1 MNQFIENELL
11 DHFLEALR
19 ALPSTEVKTIK
30 AASEIEGAKDLGV
43 DAVVRAKLGA
53 VRVVFLIGIK
63 RVVYPRDVREML
75 RRITAVRISGLDAA
89 EHPMPFLI
97 SEEISKAS
105 REMLRTANCGYF
117 QEGGSL
123 HISPT
128 SGAYVLIDKP
138 RKAKSAVT
146 GSATTIFRGVS
157 PRVLH
162 FLLDRPEQ
170 WKKASDIAEATG
182 IADSTV
188 SRIFM
193 RLEKIESLDTRG
205 IGPQKERRLKNPKQI
220 LDAWA
225 EDTRNKP
232 PSIER
237 FFVPG
242 LSANDVSTVRK
253 VFETFRLKEVPALL
267 THEVASQLY
276 APFLTTVASVRCR
289 VSRPNATREVLRI
302 LGAKPVPSGFNFAFI
317 LVKTDHDLFHG
328 ENLSMLP
335 LASKVQVY
343 LDLISSEGRAREAAE
358 HLRSTAMEI

>member
-1 MNQFIENELL
+1 MDQSIESELL

-19 ALPSTEVKTIK
+19 ALPYTEIRTSKS
-30 AASEIEGAKDLGV
+30 AFEIERAKDLGV
-43 DAVVRAKLGA
+43 DAIVRARLGEIQVA
-53 VRVVFLIGIK
+53 FLIGIK
-63 RVVYPRDVREML
+63 RTIYPRDVREML
-75 RRITAVRISGLDAA
+75 WRIKTVRISGLYPG
-89 EHPMPFLI
+89 EHAMPFLI

-105 REMLRTANCGYF
+105 REILRTENCGYF

-123 HISPT
+123 HISPV

-138 RKAKSAVT
+138 RTAKRVT
-146 GSATTIFRGVS
+146 TGGTTTLFNGRS

-162 FLLDRPEQ
+162 SLLERPEQ
-170 WKKASDIAEATG
+170 WKKASDIAAATG

-193 RLEKIESLDTRG
+193 RLEKMEFLDTRG
-205 IGPQKERRLKNPKQI
+205 IGPQKERRLKNPTQM

-225 EDTRNKP
+225 EVARNKP
-232 PSIER
+232 PPIER

-242 LSANDVSTVRK
+242 FSASDLTTTHR
-253 VFETFRLKEVPALL
+253 VFEAFRSKGIPILL

-289 VSRPNATREVLRI
+289 VSQPNAAREVLQNLNAR
-302 LGAKPVPSGFNFAFI
+302 PVQAGFNFAFI
-317 LVKTDHDLFHG
+317 VVKTDHDLFRG
-328 ENLSMLP
+328 ETLSMLP

-343 LDLISSEGRAREAAE
+343 LDLIGSEGRAREAAE
-358 HLRSTAMEI
+358 HLRSTAMTI